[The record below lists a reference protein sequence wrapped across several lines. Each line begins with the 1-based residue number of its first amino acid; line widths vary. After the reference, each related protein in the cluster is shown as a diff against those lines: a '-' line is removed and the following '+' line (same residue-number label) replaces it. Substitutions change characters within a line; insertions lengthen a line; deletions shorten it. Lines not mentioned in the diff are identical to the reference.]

1 MKRRIRLAAASSLL
15 SLAAFGLDACGGGDD
30 KTVTSEPSPIA
41 TEAVGPLEKKSCG
54 RYPPGSHRWALE
66 VEGDI
71 SCAEGRRVFGGLLN
85 DSPYFRFRGWS
96 CSGPDGNIECTKGP
110 EGTANLVIRATF

>member
-54 RYPPGSHRWALE
+54 R
-66 VEGDI
+66 
-71 SCAEGRRVFGGLLN
+71 
-85 DSPYFRFRGWS
+85 
-96 CSGPDGNIECTKGP
+96 
-110 EGTANLVIRATF
+110 